1 MTQKL
6 RIAIIGA
13 GRIGYV
19 HAGSVNDTPNLEL
32 VYVVDP
38 FEESAKK
45 VTADFGGKI
54 ASDPVAVINSGEI
67 DAVIIGS
74 PTPTHVPLLREAI
87 NAGVHALCEKPIDL
101 DIKNVDELRPL
112 VNSAKTNVTIGFNR
126 RQDPQFRAV
135 KRKVENGE
143 IGKIEQ
149 VILTSRDPGPAPQAY
164 IAVSGGI
171 FRDMTIHDFDMARN
185 FVPNIVEVSAF
196 GANSFCDYIKEEG
209 DFDNVSVVMKGANN
223 EIVTIINSRHSSY
236 GYDQRIEVFG
246 DKGMLQISN
255 LGHSTVQLYN
265 NEATASGEPYMD
277 FFLERYAA
285 SYRNELKLFVEG
297 ISQGKVLGSTY
308 DDGRAAL
315 MLADA
320 ALESSRTGKAVKVSL
335 N

>member
-19 HAGSVNDTPNLEL
+19 HAGSVNANPELEL

-38 FEESAKK
+38 FEENAKK
-45 VTADFGGKI
+45 VTAAFGGKV
-54 ASDPVAVINSGEI
+54 SNNPSAVIASGEI

-74 PTPTHVPLLREAI
+74 PTATHIPLLRESIA
-87 NAGVHALCEKPIDL
+87 AGIHALCEKPIDL
-101 DIKNVDELRPL
+101 DINNVEEFRAQA
-112 VNSAKTNVTIGFNR
+112 NSAKTNITLGFNR
-126 RQDPQFRAV
+126 RQDPQYKAL
-135 KRKVENGE
+135 KEKVAAGA
-143 IGKIEQ
+143 IGNIEQ

-185 FVPNIVEVSAF
+185 FVPNIVEVTAF

-209 DFDNVSVVMKGANN
+209 DFDNVSVVMKGAKN
-223 EIVTIINSRHSSY
+223 EIVTIINSRHAAF
-236 GYDQRIEVFG
+236 GYDQRAEVFG

-255 LGHSTVQLYN
+255 LTESTVKSFTK
-265 NEATASGEPYMD
+265 ESTTAGEPFMD
-277 FFLERYAA
+277 FFLERYAT
-285 SYRNELKLFVEG
+285 SYRNELKLFIEG
-297 ISQGKVLGSTY
+297 IREGKVLGSTY

-315 MLADA
+315 ILADA
-320 ALESSRTGKAVKVSL
+320 AHESARSGKSVKVNL

>member
-126 RQDPQFRAV
+126 RQDPQFKAV

-265 NEATASGEPYMD
+265 NQATASGEPYMD

>member
-19 HAGSVNDTPNLEL
+19 HAGSVNDNPNLEL

-112 VNSAKTNVTIGFNR
+112 VNAAKTNVTIGFNR
-126 RQDPQFRAV
+126 RQDPQFKAV

-143 IGKIEQ
+143 IGNIEQ
-149 VILTSRDPGPAPQAY
+149 VIMTSRDPGPAPQAY

-209 DFDNVSVVMKGANN
+209 DFDNVSVVMKGSNN

-265 NEATASGEPYMD
+265 KDVTSSGEPYMD

-285 SYRNELKLFVEG
+285 SYRNELKLFVDG
-297 ISQGKVLGSTY
+297 IQEGKVLGSTY

-315 MLADA
+315 ILADA
-320 ALESSRTGKAVKVSL
+320 AHESARTGKAVKVNL

>member
-1 MTQKL
+1 MTQKI

-19 HAGSVNDTPNLEL
+19 HAGSVNDNPELEL

-38 FEESAKK
+38 FEENAKK
-45 VTADFGGKI
+45 VTAAFGGKV
-54 ASDPVAVINSGEI
+54 STDPSAVIASGEI

-74 PTPTHVPLLREAI
+74 PTATHIPLLRESIA
-87 NAGVHALCEKPIDL
+87 AGVHALCEKPIDL
-101 DIKNVDELRPL
+101 DIKNVEEFRAQA
-112 VNSAKTNVTIGFNR
+112 NSAKTNISLGFNR
-126 RQDPQFRAV
+126 RHDPQYKAL
-135 KRKVENGE
+135 KEKVASGA
-143 IGKIEQ
+143 IGTIEQ

-185 FVPNIVEVSAF
+185 FVPNIVEVTAF

-223 EIVTIINSRHSSY
+223 ELVTIVNSRHAAF
-236 GYDQRIEVFG
+236 GYDQRAEVFG

-255 LGHSTVQLYN
+255 LTESTVKSFTKD
-265 NEATASGEPYMD
+265 ATTAGEPFMD
-277 FFLERYAA
+277 FFLERYAD

-297 ISQGKVLGSTY
+297 IKAGKVLGSTY

-315 MLADA
+315 ILADA
-320 ALESSRTGKAVKVSL
+320 AHDSARTGKSVKVNL

>member
-1 MTQKL
+1 MTQKI

-19 HAGSVNDTPNLEL
+19 HAGSVNDNSELEL

-38 FEESAKK
+38 FEENAKK
-45 VTADFGGKI
+45 VTAAFGGKV
-54 ASDPVAVINSGEI
+54 SNDPSAVIASGEI

-74 PTPTHVPLLREAI
+74 PTATHIPLLRESIA
-87 NAGVHALCEKPIDL
+87 AGVHALCEKPIDL
-101 DIKNVDELRPL
+101 DINNVEEFRAQA
-112 VNSAKTNVTIGFNR
+112 NSAKTNITLGFNR
-126 RQDPQFRAV
+126 RQDPQYKAL
-135 KRKVENGE
+135 KEKVAAGA
-143 IGKIEQ
+143 IGNIEQ

-185 FVPNIVEVSAF
+185 FVPNIVEVTAF

-223 EIVTIINSRHSSY
+223 EIVTIINSRHAAF
-236 GYDQRIEVFG
+236 GYDQRAEVFG

-255 LGHSTVQLYN
+255 LTESTVKSFTK
-265 NEATASGEPYMD
+265 ESTTAGEPFMD
-277 FFLERYAA
+277 FFLERYAT

-297 ISQGKVLGSTY
+297 IKEGKVLGSTY

-315 MLADA
+315 ILADA
-320 ALESSRTGKAVKVSL
+320 AHESARSGKSVKVNL

>member
-1 MTQKL
+1 M
-6 RIAIIGA
+6 
-13 GRIGYV
+13 
-19 HAGSVNDTPNLEL
+19 
-32 VYVVDP
+32 
-38 FEESAKK
+38 
-45 VTADFGGKI
+45 
-54 ASDPVAVINSGEI
+54 
-67 DAVIIGS
+67 
-74 PTPTHVPLLREAI
+74 
-87 NAGVHALCEKPIDL
+87 
-101 DIKNVDELRPL
+101 
-112 VNSAKTNVTIGFNR
+112 
-126 RQDPQFRAV
+126 
-135 KRKVENGE
+135 
-143 IGKIEQ
+143 
-149 VILTSRDPGPAPQAY
+149 TSRDPGPAPQAY

-185 FVPNIVEVSAF
+185 FVPDIVEVSAF

-209 DFDNVSVVMKGANN
+209 DFDNVSVVMKGSNN

-265 NEATASGEPYMD
+265 NVATASGEPYMD

-285 SYRNELKLFVEG
+285 SYRNELKLFIDG

-335 N
+335 S

>member
-19 HAGSVNDTPNLEL
+19 HAGSVNDIPEVEL

-38 FEESAKK
+38 FEENAKK
-45 VTADFGGKI
+45 VTAAFGGKI
-54 ASDPVAVINSGEI
+54 SSDPSAVIASGEI

-74 PTPTHVPLLREAI
+74 PTATHIPLIRESIA
-87 NAGVHALCEKPIDL
+87 AGVHALCEKPLDL
-101 DIKNVDELRPL
+101 DIKNVEEFRAQA
-112 VNSAKTNVTIGFNR
+112 NAAKINITLGFNR
-126 RQDPQFRAV
+126 RQDPQYLAL
-135 KRKVENGE
+135 KAKVAAGT
-143 IGKIEQ
+143 IGNVEQ
-149 VILTSRDPGPAPQAY
+149 VILTSRDPGPAPQGY

-223 EIVTIINSRHSSY
+223 EIITIINSRHSAY

-255 LGHSTVQLYN
+255 LGHSTVQLSN
-265 NEATASGEPYMD
+265 KDATASGEPYMD

-285 SYRNELKLFVEG
+285 SYRNELKLFIEG
-297 ISQGKVLGSTY
+297 IKQGKVLGSTY

-315 MLADA
+315 ILADA
-320 ALESSRTGKAVKVSL
+320 AHESARTGKAVKVNL

>member
-19 HAGSVNDTPNLEL
+19 HAGSVNDTPHLEL

-38 FEESAKK
+38 FEESARK

-126 RQDPQFRAV
+126 RQDPQFKAV

-149 VILTSRDPGPAPQAY
+149 VVLTSRDPGPAPQAY

-185 FVPNIVEVSAF
+185 FVPDIVEVSAF

-209 DFDNVSVVMKGANN
+209 DFDNVSVVMKGSNN

-265 NEATASGEPYMD
+265 NVATASGEPYMD

-285 SYRNELKLFVEG
+285 SYRNELKLFIDG

-335 N
+335 S